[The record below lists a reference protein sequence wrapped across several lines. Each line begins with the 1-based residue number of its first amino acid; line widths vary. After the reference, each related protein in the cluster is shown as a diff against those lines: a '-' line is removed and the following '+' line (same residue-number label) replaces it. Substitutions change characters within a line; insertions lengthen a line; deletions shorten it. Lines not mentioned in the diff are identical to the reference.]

1 MAKQKTY
8 GRKTAALL
16 KFRKAETPRSAREFK
31 RMYPAE
37 FEALKAQT
45 GGRDFSDEVLASLR
59 QAYQGSVE
67 WIVVEDE
74 FEIDSAIDGL
84 RRYLR
89 YYPRAHDREWVQE
102 RLHVLETKVPLCDAP
117 NRVLKLCVD
126 YDDLEMTTRQAKIMD
141 ALSQSAEQSG
151 HPSEGRPLYCVGWVR
166 WCDRE
171 NSVWLIEEVQS
182 DVAGARKG
190 AVEPEMAAQAR
201 AAGLDP
207 QEILDLL
214 ELVTPW
220 HERFYED
227 AVGFLLERAA
237 EAGVHVE
244 MVDYSYKRGEESP
257 MSIYT
262 DLPKK
267 MGMRLSPGSEV
278 AKLDKTWKIVP
289 NRRRASRRKSSKR
302 RSSVGRFSK

>member
-1 MAKQKTY
+1 MTKTF

-16 KFRKAETPRSAREFK
+16 KFKKPGTPRSAREFK

-59 QAYQGSVE
+59 QAYQGPVE

-74 FEIDSAIDGL
+74 FEIGSAIDGL
-84 RRYLR
+84 RLYLR
-89 YYPRAHDREWVQE
+89 HYPRAHDREWVQE
-102 RLHVLETKVPLCDAP
+102 RLRVLETKVPLCDAP
-117 NRVLKLCVD
+117 NRVLKLCVG
-126 YDDLEMTTRQAKIMD
+126 YDDLELTTRQARILD

-151 HPSEGRPLYCVGWVR
+151 HPSAGRPLYCVGWVR
-166 WCDRE
+166 WCD
-171 NSVWLIEEVQS
+171 SGDGIWLIEEVQS
-182 DVAGARKG
+182 DVAGARRG
-190 AVEPEMAAQAR
+190 ATEPETAAQAR

-227 AVGFLLERAA
+227 AIGFLLERAA
-237 EAGVHVE
+237 EEGARVE
-244 MVDYSYKRGEESP
+244 MVDYSYKRDEESP
-257 MSIYT
+257 MSVYT

-267 MGMRLSPGSEV
+267 MGMKLSPGSEV
-278 AKLDKTWKIVP
+278 ATLDKTWKITP
-289 NRRRASRRKSSKR
+289 NRRRRVSRRKSSKKR
-302 RSSVGRFSK
+302 

>member
-1 MAKQKTY
+1 MTKTF

-16 KFRKAETPRSAREFK
+16 KFKKPGTPRSAREFK

-45 GGRDFSDEVLASLR
+45 GGRDFSEEVLTSLR
-59 QAYQGSVE
+59 QAYQGPVE
-67 WIVVEDE
+67 WVIVEDE
-74 FEIDSAIDGL
+74 FEIGSAIDGL

-89 YYPRAHDREWVQE
+89 YYPRAHDRAWVQE

-117 NRVLKLCVD
+117 NRVLKLCVG
-126 YDDLEMTTRQAKIMD
+126 YDDLGLTTRQARILD

-151 HPSEGRPLYCVGWVR
+151 HPSEGQPLYCVGWVR
-166 WCDRE
+166 WCDKGDGA
-171 NSVWLIEEVQS
+171 WLIEEVQS
-182 DVAGARKG
+182 DVAGARRG
-190 AVEPEMAAQAR
+190 ATEPETAAQAR

-227 AVGFLLERAA
+227 AIGFLLERAA
-237 EAGVHVE
+237 EEGARVE
-244 MVDYSYKRGEESP
+244 MVDYSYKRDEESP
-257 MSIYT
+257 MSVYT

-267 MGMRLSPGSEV
+267 MGMKLSPGSEV
-278 AKLDKTWKIVP
+278 ATLDKTWKITP
-289 NRRRASRRKSSKR
+289 NRRRASRRKTSKR
-302 RSSVGRFSK
+302 QR